1 MFFANSRLWLGGNL
15 WCRLRKLAAF
25 EDSKMACS
33 NRQCFGCEKDFFSAY
48 ARQLGEERLLGYKK
62 TAFSVRAKPTDK
74 EKLFINPPWQHF
86 STVPKLT
93 CNSPF
98 QISSATVSLQ
108 YNIPFSKLR
117 SLALAVRLP
126 FRTDSNP
133 HRRYPE
139 RLSYPAQPVT

>member
-1 MFFANSRLWLGGNL
+1 MGICGVGCGN
-15 WCRLRKLAAF
+15 WRRLRTVKWLVRIGSVLVA
-25 EDSKMACS
+25 K
-33 NRQCFGCEKDFFSAY
+33 KTFFSAY

-108 YNIPFSKLR
+108 YNIPFSKV
-117 SLALAVRLP
+117 SNLASAV
-126 FRTDSNP
+126 
-133 HRRYPE
+133 
-139 RLSYPAQPVT
+139 